1 MVLTCVNVQIT
12 CLYDVHQHWLPVHVS
27 ALHGHMAWHG
37 HWHMAYAWHAKQ
49 ILRATDDQ
57 ETAVTGMNR
66 APGVCAAHMQI

>member
-1 MVLTCVNVQIT
+1 MVFRSHVCTMCTSTGCQCML
-12 CLYDVHQHWLPVHVS
+12 VHC
-27 ALHGHMAWHG
+27 MAIWHG
-37 HWHMAYAWHAKQ
+37 MATGIWHMHGMQTLKQ